1 MMNWLKNLLPLTLVD
16 LLNKIGYDAKIR
28 NIEGKIPSTSGL
40 TTTAAL
46 TAFENKVPGDSDLV
60 EIPDYDAKVSD
71 NYNKLLNDLLDWKMK
86 KIII

>member
-1 MMNWLKNLLPLTLVD
+1 MD
-16 LLNKIGYDAKIR
+16 LLSKIGYDAKIT

-60 EIPDYDAKVSD
+60 EIPDYDAKVPD
-71 NYNKLLNDLLDWKMK
+71 NYNKLLNDLLD
-86 KIII
+86 